1 MSLNGKDEFMSVAL
15 GALVYAENHATVPT
29 KGYQFEQAELEAA
42 RKGLIKKILD
52 DEKGLFDVADLCN
65 SLELTEFGKTNV
77 VEILKPIPEQEYSK
91 GWREGEAL
99 AEAWLITHKNCEF
112 PWPFNRDMRH
122 HKASLPGAEL
132 VGFIGA
138 APNDFRLAFGQV
150 KTSYD
155 PTYPPSVID
164 AGDKSLIRQG
174 LELRDD
180 ENIKAT
186 LFTYLAT
193 RAVSNPTWTPK
204 FRAAAVRYLN
214 SGRLEY
220 VIFGV
225 LVRDVDNDPRDL
237 RRAATKLAED
247 CPALTKIELY
257 GIYLPNNSIPRDPN
271 KEPKTPKAPPA
282 PKSAKSSPAKPA
294 KRGDT

>member
-1 MSLNGKDEFMSVAL
+1 MSVAL
-15 GALVYAENHATVPT
+15 GALVYEENHTSVPT
-29 KGYQFEQAELEAA
+29 KGYGYEQADLDAA

-52 DEKGLFDVADLCN
+52 DEKGLFDIADLYN
-65 SLELTEFGKTNV
+65 SLELTEFGKENV
-77 VEILKPIPEQEYSK
+77 VETLKPIPEQEYSK

-132 VGFIGA
+132 VGFAGT
-138 APNDFRLAFGQV
+138 APDNYRLAFGQV

-155 PTYPPSVID
+155 ATYPPSVVD

-174 LELRDD
+174 LDLRDD
-180 ENIKAT
+180 SNIKTT
-186 LFTYLAT
+186 LINYLAI
-193 RAVSNPTWTPK
+193 RAAMPAAWTSK
-204 FRAAAVRYLN
+204 FRAAAVRYFN
-214 SGRLEY
+214 SGSLEF

-225 LVRDVDNDPRDL
+225 LVRDVDRDPRDL

-271 KEPKTPKAPPA
+271 KEPKAAKPA
-282 PKSAKSSPAKPA
+282 PAKPA
-294 KRGDT
+294 KRRDT